1 MMELKMDNAG
11 QNQEWSVHRHALS
24 DRQADVFLEPEIIIR
39 RYLMSI
45 TDLKYLQ
52 TVI

>member
-1 MMELKMDNAG
+1 MMELKVDNAG
-11 QNQEWSVHRHALS
+11 QNQEWSVHHHALS
-24 DRQADVFLEPEIIIR
+24 DRQAGAFLEPETVIR
-39 RYLMSI
+39 RYHMSI